1 MFIIYDGELE
11 KELGCYISKS
21 ISFYITQHED
31 CFAPVKFTE
40 AAATHK
46 ERLVMA
52 ISSSLSQKWEQSSLW
67 PALEYKI
74 THI

>member
-1 MFIIYDGELE
+1 MKCLLLSDDELE
-11 KELGCYISKS
+11 KELSCCHISKS

-52 ISSSLSQKWEQSSLW
+52 ISSSLSQK
-67 PALEYKI
+67 K
-74 THI
+74 

>member
-1 MFIIYDGELE
+1 VQVPKYEVNFTVNYEMLSIFDDELK
-11 KELGCYISKS
+11 KELSCYISKS

-31 CFAPVKFTE
+31 CLAPVKFTD

-52 ISSSLSQKWEQSSLW
+52 IRSSHLAKN
-67 PALEYKI
+67 
-74 THI
+74 